1 MFRSFFLIIL
11 KFLKGFISH
20 LIYLMQMILFVIGIT
35 ARRTA
40 SATAAAAITAGT
52 FTSSLPLNHI
62 CYNSHNYEAYY
73 SCYYYSSHNNY
84 LSFLNSFLLGL
95 NSRNMKHATITQ
107 ATISH
112 AENLAPVNRRPNWY
126 THSET
131 TYARIV

>member
-1 MFRSFFLIIL
+1 
-11 KFLKGFISH
+11 
-20 LIYLMQMILFVIGIT
+20 MILFVIGIT

-62 CYNSHNYEAYY
+62 SYNSHNYEAYY
-73 SCYYYSSHNNY
+73 SSYYYSSHNNY